1 MRRRLKMLRWLL
13 PLLACVRIAALPQ
26 DEGTAYDGDP
36 YHGAAGNEM
45 SCTWTCVVFTMQW
58 PAAFCQSL
66 DNASLCTIPEHVD
79 TWTIHGLWP
88 MKVQQCCRC
97 WPMFFSDVQELQDAL
112 EECWPSLLKSRSSFH
127 FWRDEWEKHGTCAA
141 CVEGLN
147 SPLRYFQTCLKLRGR
162 FDLRKALEDA
172 GIKPSCDR
180 PYKLSEVQDVLAP
193 LLGHACEIQCIKDDK
208 GREVWFQ
215 VKIRLSRNLT
225 VGCEHAADV
234 TPISQGHPCPAQ
246 GTFYLLPIDW
256 RRPSRPCD

>member
-1 MRRRLKMLRWLL
+1 MLRWLL
-13 PLLACVRIAALPQ
+13 PLLACVRIATLPQ
-26 DEGTAYDGDP
+26 DEGTAYDGHP
-36 YHGAAGNEM
+36 YHGAA
-45 SCTWTCVVFTMQW
+45 CAWTCAVFTMQW

-88 MKVQQCCRC
+88 MKVTQCCRC

-112 EECWPSLLKSRSSFH
+112 EECWPSLLKSQPSFH

-162 FDLRKALEDA
+162 FDLHKALGDA

-193 LLGHACEIQCIKDDK
+193 LLGRTYEIQCIKDDK
-208 GREVWFQ
+208 ERELWFQ